1 MSLARIIFILIG
13 VLIAAF
19 GVWRYLPKTLL
30 YIKPGAIRGTFYEG
44 SSLDHAMAEK
54 ARETVDALTLLG
66 FVPAG
71 IQLEKPPLWSRALK
85 VLILTSGSGPELACV
100 IPAKRG
106 VTWYFETL
114 FEDGAMV
121 ITAGSGFK
129 PVNQGGL
136 YQSVPEGL
144 DAAGL
149 LDRHR
154 DNVAHFVGEGHTPV
168 KRYPVDV
175 IAGSTQVY
183 YGFPVVR
190 HGMRTYGSM
199 NAIPLAMFFIPLV
212 IAIL

>member
-1 MSLARIIFILIG
+1 MSLVRIIFVLLSA
-13 VLIAAF
+13 LIAAY

-30 YIKPGAIRGTFYEG
+30 YAKPGAIRGIFYEG
-44 SSLDHAMAEK
+44 SSLDPAMAEK
-54 ARETVDALTLLG
+54 AQETIDSLTLLG

-71 IQLEKPPLWSRALK
+71 IQMEKAPLWSHPLH
-85 VLILTSGSGPELACV
+85 VLILTSGSGPELACI
-100 IPAKRG
+100 IPSKRG

-136 YQSVPEGL
+136 YQSVPEDL

-154 DNVAHFVGEGHTPV
+154 DNVAHFVSEGRQPV
-168 KRYPVDV
+168 KRYPPDV
-175 IAGSTQVY
+175 IAGTTQAY
-183 YGFPVVR
+183 YSFPAVR

-199 NAIPLAMFFIPLV
+199 NAIPLITFFIPLV
-212 IAIL
+212 IALL